1 MTQRKNLTS
10 DSSAD
15 RSWRIHQ
22 KARLCS
28 HSGHFVAIVGLV
40 EISSASSKNAISF
53 SSRFRVRFRRSFSV
67 IWRMYPQRRHLSW
80 PALEIIMLLHCGQNI
95 ASSSSQNQIK
105 PSDRVFLPG
114 EKSINGAVDE
124 MYR

>member
-1 MTQRKNLTS
+1 MAAAGKKGWDRAVSRYSRQVWAHLTHRKNRTS

-40 EISSASSKNAISF
+40 EISSASSKKAISF
-53 SSRFRVRFRRSFSV
+53 SCRTRVVFIWSLSV
-67 IWRMYPQRRHLSW
+67 ICRMYPHRRHLSW
-80 PALEIIMLLHCGQNI
+80 PALEVIRLLHCGQNI
-95 ASSSSQNQIK
+95 VQLFE
-105 PSDRVFLPG
+105 PRPD
-114 EKSINGAVDE
+114 
-124 MYR
+124 